1 MKVSRIQKTDQE
13 VMREL
18 RLFREFSYRDVA
30 SLMGIS
36 HSRVQQLELDKKPL
50 SEETK
55 LKFLVAIKLSCEDWN
70 LLKRGDQPE
79 DSCHI
84 SRERRVMR
92 ESLKSPSSSVF
103 LSSLFLVKLKRCSVT
118 LRRSK

>member
-1 MKVSRIQKTDQE
+1 MKVSRIEKTDQE

-55 LKFLVAIKLSCEDWN
+55 SKFLVAVNLSCEDWN
-70 LLKRGDQPE
+70 LLKRGAE
-79 DSCHI
+79 NVS
-84 SRERRVMR
+84 E
-92 ESLKSPSSSVF
+92 
-103 LSSLFLVKLKRCSVT
+103 VKLECIQRIYKLSPHELIKCALI
-118 LRRSK
+118 LRNLALLVIIYHFLN